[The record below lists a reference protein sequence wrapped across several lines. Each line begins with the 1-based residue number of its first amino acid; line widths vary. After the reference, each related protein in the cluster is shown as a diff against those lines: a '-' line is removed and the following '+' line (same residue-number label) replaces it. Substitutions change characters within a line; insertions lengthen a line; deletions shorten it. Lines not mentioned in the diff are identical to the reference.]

1 MTTPPDS
8 DLPHTVRLLLDA
20 RERQLESEIVDKSR
34 ELALDLDFSAQL
46 VAVGDDDRRNA
57 RAQTALQQAE
67 RERDEVE
74 LSAVRAAL
82 GRIDA
87 GHYGLC
93 SDCGQSID
101 TARLRAQPAAQRC
114 AICQRALERLRAG

>member
-1 MTTPPDS
+1 MHTGDDE
-8 DLPHTVRLLLDA
+8 DLLQALRRRLDA
-20 RERQLESEIVDKSR
+20 RGRELESEILDKSR
-34 ELALDLDFSAQL
+34 ELALDLDLSAEL
-46 VAVGDDDRRNA
+46 AAVGDDDRRSA
-57 RAQTALQQAE
+57 RAQTELEQAE
-67 RERDEVE
+67 RERDEIE
-74 LSAVRAAL
+74 LAAVRAAL

-114 AICQRALERLRAG
+114 ATCQRALERLRTG

>member
-1 MTTPPDS
+1 MHTGDDE
-8 DLPHTVRLLLDA
+8 DLLQALRRRLDA
-20 RERQLESEIVDKSR
+20 RGRELESEILDKSR
-34 ELALDLDFSAQL
+34 ELALDLDLSAEL
-46 VAVGDDDRRNA
+46 AAVGDDDRRNA
-57 RAQTALQQAE
+57 RAQTELEQAE
-67 RERDEVE
+67 RERDEIE
-74 LSAVRAAL
+74 LAAVRAAL

-114 AICQRALERLRAG
+114 AICQRALERLRTG